1 MQQQQQQQP
10 PPMMP
15 SFPQSN
21 ITTEQI
27 QKYLDDNKKLILA
40 IMDNQNLG
48 KLVDCAHYQ
57 ALLQKNLMY
66 LAAIADA
73 QPQGPMIPSQMAPH
87 PMMQPGGFYMQQP
100 QAAAAVPQQQQQPVL
115 TPKGPLQFNT
125 PHSMQ
130 DLQQQKILQHHVQGG
145 LPGPSGGLPGPSG
158 TRSVAPNNSTNPIHM
173 EASRGGGDGGLLTEA
188 KTPSKA
194 RGGGSKQD
202 ANEGSRVPSA
212 SGARSSATG
221 KGSGDAEAK

>member
-10 PPMMP
+10 QPMMP

-48 KLVDCAHYQ
+48 KLTDCAHYQ
-57 ALLQKNLMY
+57 TLLQKNLMY

-87 PMMQPGGFYMQQP
+87 PMMQPGVFYMQQP
-100 QAAAAVPQQQQQPVL
+100 QAAAVPQQQPVFN
-115 TPKGPLQFNT
+115 PKGPLQFNA
-125 PHSMQ
+125 PHTMQ
-130 DLQQQKILQHHVQGG
+130 DLQQQKILQHHAQ
-145 LPGPSGGLPGPSG
+145 GGLPGPSG
-158 TRSVAPNNSTNPIHM
+158 TRSVGPNNATNPIHM
-173 EASRGGGDGGLLTEA
+173 EASRGGGDGGSLTEA
-188 KTPSKA
+188 KTPSKV

-202 ANEGSRVPSA
+202 ASEGARVSSA

-221 KGSGDAEAK
+221 KGSGDGEAK

>member
-1 MQQQQQQQP
+1 MQQQQQQQQP
-10 PPMMP
+10 QPMMP

-40 IMDNQNLG
+40 IMDNQNHG
-48 KLVDCAHYQ
+48 KLTDCAHYQ

-73 QPQGPMIPSQMAPH
+73 QPQGPMIHSQMAPH
-87 PMMQPGGFYMQQP
+87 PMMQPGGFYMQPP
-100 QAAAAVPQQQQQPVL
+100 QAAAAVPQQQPVF
-115 TPKGPLQFNT
+115 TPKGPLQFNA
-125 PHSMQ
+125 PHAMQ
-130 DLQQQKILQHHVQGG
+130 DLQQQKILQHHPQ
-145 LPGPSGGLPGPSG
+145 GGLPGPSG
-158 TRSVAPNNSTNPIHM
+158 TRSVGPNNGTNPIHM
-173 EASRGGGDGGLLTEA
+173 DASRGGGDGALLAEA

-202 ANEGSRVPSA
+202 GSEGARGPSA

-221 KGSGDAEAK
+221 KGNGDGEAK